1 MNDADDDYA
10 NDVDNDDDDVDND
23 VDDVDNGHD
32 DGTADDDNVDDD
44 HDNDVDDDDDDDDDD
59 NDNDNSCIETEG
71 KPLKQKQILNRNFRK
86 ESDIKRNGVKPV
98 QRAWRFRSG
107 LLCYSALL

>member
-10 NDVDNDDDDVDND
+10 NDVDNDDDDIDYD
-23 VDDVDNGHD
+23 V
-32 DGTADDDNVDDD
+32 DD
-44 HDNDVDDDDDDDDDD
+44 HDNDVDDDDDGNDDD
-59 NDNDNSCIETEG
+59 NDDDNSCIETEG